1 MKSCLLVAIILAMG
15 FLCDVGIVQAAGGSD
30 VDATNQGLALSDGAV
45 RIFFYGLGAAL
56 ILFGI
61 ASVGYLYR
69 MNRGLSWNFQQSDPS
84 AGDH

>member
-1 MKSCLLVAIILAMG
+1 MKSYLLVVTMLAMV
-15 FLCDVGIVQAAGGSD
+15 FFCDVGIVQAAGGPD
-30 VDATNQGLALSDGAV
+30 VDTANQGLALSDGGV

-69 MNRGLSWNFQQSDPS
+69 MNRGLNWNFQQSDS
-84 AGDH
+84 AAGDH